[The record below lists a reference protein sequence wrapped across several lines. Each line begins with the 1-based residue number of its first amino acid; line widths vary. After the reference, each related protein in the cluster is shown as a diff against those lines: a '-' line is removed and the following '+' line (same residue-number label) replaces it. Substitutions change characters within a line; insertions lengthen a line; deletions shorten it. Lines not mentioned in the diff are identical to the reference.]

1 MSESEVRKP
10 PLPSASTVAAPP
22 VPQTL
27 EETGLDPDLL
37 VQLIVKTLYY
47 AGEATGSEVAEDLR
61 LPYFVLDSL
70 FQFLRTEKLIEVRG
84 VEGIEKGSYRYSLT
98 SLGRE
103 RAREFLEVSLYVGP
117 APVPLSHYV
126 ERVRHHSLASVRVDR
141 ETLRAA
147 LAPVV
152 VSEDLIEQLGPAIN
166 SGHSIFLYGPSGN
179 GKTLIAEAIGRAIAS
194 AGDIFIPYAIEVG
207 NHIIKI
213 FNPVDHVPVADAPP
227 APDRRWIRCRRPTV
241 FVGGE
246 LTLDMLDLRMNP
258 VSKYYEAPPQV
269 KANGGVFILDD
280 LGRQLVR
287 PRDLLNRWIVP
298 LEKRVDYFTLHTGEK
313 FPLPFD
319 TLVIFATNLEPR
331 ELVDDAFFR
340 RIRFK
345 VHVANPTRP
354 MYEEIFRRCCEQ
366 RGLAYDPAVV
376 EFLYRE
382 VYERRGIEPR
392 GCHPRDLIEHVLGH
406 AKFTESP
413 AVLSEEAI
421 ARACR
426 TYFALQEAPGQA
438 SDASG

>member
-1 MSESEVRKP
+1 MTGMPERDAPRSSKMP
-10 PLPSASTVAAPP
+10 PPP
-22 VPQTL
+22 PQTL

-37 VQLIVKTLYY
+37 LQLIVKTLHY
-47 AGEATGSEVAEDLR
+47 AGEATGSEIAEDLR
-61 LPYFVLDSL
+61 LPYFVLDPL
-70 FQFLRTEKLIEVRG
+70 FQFLRAEKLIEVKG
-84 VEGIEKGSYRYSLT
+84 VEGIEKGAYRYALT
-98 SLGRE
+98 GLGRG
-103 RAREFLEVSLYVGP
+103 RAREFLEVSFYVGP
-117 APVPLSHYV
+117 APVP
-126 ERVRHHSLASVRVDR
+126 VRQYAELVRRQSVYDVHVNR

-147 LAPVV
+147 LADVV
-152 VSEDLIEQLGPAIN
+152 ASADILEHLGPAIN

-179 GKTLIAEAIGRAIAS
+179 GKTLIAEAIGAAIAA
-194 AGDIFIPYAIEVG
+194 AGDIFIPHAFEVN
-207 NHIIKI
+207 NHVIKV
-213 FNPVDHVPVADAPP
+213 FNPVDHVPIEDASE
-227 APDRRWIRCRRPTV
+227 ASHDRRWVRCRRPTI

-246 LTLDMLDLRMNP
+246 LTLEMLDLRWNP

-345 VHVANPTRP
+345 VHVANPTRS
-354 MYEEIFRRCCEQ
+354 MYEEIFRRCCER
-366 RGLAYDPAVV
+366 RGLAYDPAIV

-382 VYERRGIEPR
+382 VYEKHGIEPR
-392 GCHPRDLIEHVLGH
+392 GCHPRDLIEHVVGW
-406 AKFTESP
+406 AKFTGSP

-426 TYFALQEAPGQA
+426 SYFALEP
-438 SDASG
+438 

>member
-1 MSESEVRKP
+1 MREHETGEPPTGIP
-10 PLPSASTVAAPP
+10 PL
-22 VPQTL
+22 PQTL

-37 VQLIVKTLYY
+37 VQLIVKTLHY
-47 AGEATGSEVAEDLR
+47 AGEAMGSEIAEDLR
-61 LPYFVLDSL
+61 LPYFVLDPL
-70 FQFLRTEKLIEVRG
+70 FQFLRAEKLIEVRG
-84 VEGIEKGSYRYSLT
+84 VEGIEKGAYRYALT

-103 RAREFLEVSLYVGP
+103 RAREFLTVSFYVGP
-117 APVPLSHYV
+117 APVPLAQYA
-126 ERVRHHSLASVRVDR
+126 ERVRRQSVYAIRVDR
-141 ETLRAA
+141 EALQAA
-147 LAPVV
+147 LSGVV
-152 VSEDLIEQLGPAIN
+152 VSDDVIDQLGPAIN
-166 SGHSIFLYGPSGN
+166 SGHSILLYGPSGN
-179 GKTLIAEAIGRAIAS
+179 GKTLIAEAIGAAIAA
-194 AGDIFIPYAIEVG
+194 AGDIFIPYAFEVG
-207 NHIIKI
+207 RQVIKV
-213 FNPVDHVPVADAPP
+213 FNPVDHVPVEDASG
-227 APDRRWIRCRRPTV
+227 AQHDRRWIRCRRPTV

-246 LTLDMLDLRMNP
+246 LTLEMLDLRLNP
-258 VSKYYEAPPQV
+258 ISKYYEAPPQV

-319 TLVIFATNLEPR
+319 MLVIFATNLAPQ

-345 VHVANPTRP
+345 IRVANPTRP
-354 MYEEIFRRCCEQ
+354 MYEEIFRRHCEQ

-382 VYERRGIEPR
+382 VYEKYGIEPR
-392 GCHPRDLIEHVLGH
+392 GCHPRDLIEHVVGR

-413 AVLSEEAI
+413 TVLSEEAI

-426 TYFALQEAPGQA
+426 SYFALEP
-438 SDASG
+438 

>member
-1 MSESEVRKP
+1 MQEHQAQKP
-10 PLPSASTVAAPP
+10 LEAIPP
-22 VPQTL
+22 PPQTL

-37 VQLIVKTLYY
+37 VQLIVKTLHS
-47 AGEATGSEVAEDLR
+47 AGEATGSEIAGDLR
-61 LPYFVLDSL
+61 LPYFVLDPL
-70 FQFLRTEKLIEVRG
+70 FQFLRAEKLIEVRG
-84 VEGIEKGSYRYSLT
+84 VEGIEKGAYRYALT

-103 RAREFLEVSLYVGP
+103 RAREFLDVSFYVGP
-117 APVPLSHYV
+117 APVPLAQYA
-126 ERVRHHSLASVRVDR
+126 ERVRRQSVYDVRVDR
-141 ETLRAA
+141 ETLRAV
-147 LAPVV
+147 LSEIV
-152 VSEDLIEQLGPAIN
+152 VSDEVIEQLGPAIN

-179 GKTLIAEAIGRAIAS
+179 GKTLIAEAIGAAIATK
-194 AGDIFIPYAIEVG
+194 GEIFIPHAIEVS
-207 NHIIKI
+207 HQIIRV
-213 FNPVDHVPVADAPP
+213 FNPVDHTPVADPP
-227 APDRRWIRCRRPTV
+227 GASHDRRWVRCRRPTV

-246 LTLDMLDLRMNP
+246 LTLEMLDLHLNP
-258 VSKYYEAPPQV
+258 LSKYYEAPPQV

-319 TLVIFATNLEPR
+319 TLVIFATNIEPR

-345 VHVANPTRP
+345 IRVANPTRP
-354 MYEEIFRRCCEQ
+354 MYEEIFRRYCER

-376 EFLYRE
+376 EFLYHE
-382 VYERRGIEPR
+382 VYERYGIEPR
-392 GCHPRDLIEHVLGH
+392 GCHPRDLIEHIVGR

-426 TYFALQEAPGQA
+426 SYFILEP
-438 SDASG
+438 